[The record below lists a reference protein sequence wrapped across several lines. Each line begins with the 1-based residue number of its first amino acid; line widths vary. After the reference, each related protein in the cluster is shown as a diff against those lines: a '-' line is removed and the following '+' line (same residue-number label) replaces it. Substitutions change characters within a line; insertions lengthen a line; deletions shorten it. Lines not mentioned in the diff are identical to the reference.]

1 MAEPASDI
9 AELLSASSEHEL
21 GEAHFR
27 AMVENIGDVVSLF
40 DRNCRFLYLNQTGL
54 RFFAGMPAE
63 AFIGKTHADV
73 GFAPETYEPW
83 ERIIRNVFDTGQAEE
98 HDFTVDFPCGRRLM
112 HCRVSPDIG
121 DDGGVRR
128 VLTVARDMTESR
140 QAARQLEAYS
150 RRLQEMAR
158 RMVQA
163 QEAER
168 HDIAGDLHDLL
179 GQNLTALGI
188 NLDIVRYELPGGTS
202 PQIVA
207 RMARM
212 KAIVDETIESVR
224 VALKE
229 LRPPSLDDYGLVA
242 ALHSFANHFTQ
253 DRQFSVAVG
262 TRGPE
267 ERMAPEVE
275 LALFRIV
282 QEAVANA
289 ARHSGANAV
298 RVELE
303 SEPGR
308 LRLVVQDDGR
318 GFRTD
323 VERRA
328 GTRSIGLML
337 MQERADAIGANLI
350 IDSAPGAGTRVAV
363 EMAVTGL
370 QRGKHGLA

>member
-1 MAEPASDI
+1 MAEPASDV
-9 AELLSASSEHEL
+9 AEFLSASSAQEL
-21 GEAHFR
+21 GEEHFR

-54 RFFAGMPAE
+54 RLAGMPAE

-73 GFAPETYEPW
+73 GFAPEAYEPW
-83 ERIIRNVFDTGQAEE
+83 ERIIRHVFETGLAEE

-112 HCRVSPDIG
+112 HWRVSPDIG
-121 DDGGVRR
+121 EDGRVRR

-168 HDIAGDLHDLL
+168 YEIAGDLHDLL

-188 NLDIVRYELPGGTS
+188 NLDIVRYELPEGTS
-202 PQIVA
+202 PQIVT
-207 RMARM
+207 RMVRM

-267 ERMAPEVE
+267 ARMAPEVE

-289 ARHSGANAV
+289 SRHSGAKAV

-350 IDSAPGAGTRVAV
+350 IESAPGTGTRVAV
-363 EMAVTGL
+363 EMVVTGL
-370 QRGKHGLA
+370 QRGNHGLD

>member
-1 MAEPASDI
+1 MADPVKPIAS
-9 AELLSASSEHEL
+9 LASGARTRSEDQE
-21 GEAHFR
+21 HFR
-27 AMVENIGDVVSLF
+27 TLVENIGDIVGLF
-40 DRNCRFLYLNQTGL
+40 DRDCRYLYLSPSGA
-54 RFFAGMPAE
+54 RYSGIPAE
-63 AFIGKTHADV
+63 TFIGKTHAELGYPREV
-73 GFAPETYEPW
+73 YEPW
-83 ERIIRNVFDTGQAEE
+83 ETVIRRVFETACAEE
-98 HDFTVDFPCGRRLM
+98 HDLTIDFPSGRRVM
-112 HCRVSPDIG
+112 HWRVSPEMAE
-121 DDGGVRR
+121 DGWVKR
-128 VLTVARDMTESR
+128 VVTVARDMTESR

-168 HDIAGDLHDLL
+168 YEIAGDLHDLL

-188 NLDIVRYELPGGTS
+188 NLDIVRYELPESTS
-202 PQIVA
+202 PQIVT
-207 RMARM
+207 RMVRM

-267 ERMAPEVE
+267 ARMAPEVE

-289 ARHSGANAV
+289 SRHSGANAV

-350 IDSAPGAGTRVAV
+350 IESAPGTGTRVAV

-370 QRGKHGLA
+370 QRGNHGLD

>member
-1 MAEPASDI
+1 MAQTVSDV
-9 AELLSASSEHEL
+9 AEFLSASSAQEL
-21 GEAHFR
+21 GEEHFR
-27 AMVENIGDVVSLF
+27 TMVENIGDVVSLF
-40 DRNCRFLYLNQTGL
+40 DSNCRFLYLNQTGL
-54 RFFAGMPAE
+54 RFAGMPAE

-73 GFAPETYEPW
+73 GFPPETYEPW
-83 ERIIRNVFDTGQAEE
+83 ERIIRNVFATGQAEE

-112 HCRVSPDIG
+112 HWRISPDIG
-121 DDGGVRR
+121 KDGQVTR

-168 HDIAGDLHDLL
+168 HEIAGDLHDLL

-188 NLDIVRYELPGGTS
+188 NLDIVRYELPEGTS

-207 RMARM
+207 RMVRM
-212 KAIVDETIESVR
+212 KTIVDETIESVR

-267 ERMAPEVE
+267 VRMAPEAE

-303 SEPGR
+303 SEPGS

-350 IDSAPGAGTRVAV
+350 IESAPGTGTRVVV

-370 QRGKHGLA
+370 PRGKYGLE